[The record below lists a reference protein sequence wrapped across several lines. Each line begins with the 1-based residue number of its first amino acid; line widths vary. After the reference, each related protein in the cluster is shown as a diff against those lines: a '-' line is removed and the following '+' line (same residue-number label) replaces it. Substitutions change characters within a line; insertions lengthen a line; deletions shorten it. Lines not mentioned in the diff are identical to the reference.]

1 MKLFDILR
9 SGLDVVVLV
18 VGCRP
23 KPILLTRPGTD
34 LLICRLCLCR
44 EIENAGLVISFSAF
58 VKPRYAFTERPP
70 SVIFEAMEV

>member
-1 MKLFDILR
+1 MPSCFDEKYGQLMFLNAHFITPRFCSIMKLFDILR

-34 LLICRLCLCR
+34 LLICRLC
-44 EIENAGLVISFSAF
+44 NAWFGWDS
-58 VKPRYAFTERPP
+58 
-70 SVIFEAMEV
+70 